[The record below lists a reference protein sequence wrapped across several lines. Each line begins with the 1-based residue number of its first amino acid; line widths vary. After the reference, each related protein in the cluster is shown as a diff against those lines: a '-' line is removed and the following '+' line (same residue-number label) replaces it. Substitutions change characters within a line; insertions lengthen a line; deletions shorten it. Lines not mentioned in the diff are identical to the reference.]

1 MTTLLFA
8 AFNRLRPRGGW
19 LPFLL
24 LLVALLCTP
33 AALYHGATDP
43 AGTEAPL
50 LLTPL
55 AVILGLRVA
64 HSRLSARAAAFLGG
78 LLGAILVPVF
88 VGRLL
93 PPLGLLWREIGY
105 TFDWLSQGAQA
116 MAGRPAPFA
125 SVAASVWQ
133 QLNDLGARLWWWGQ
147 TVAAGGQVQ
156 DKIIPLLTAALL
168 AWTLALFA
176 TWQIYRR
183 RAALV
188 GLLPS
193 GGIATLVAFFSAGIA
208 TFYLILF
215 LFCSLS
221 LFAICHFWAQRDR
234 WEQTGTDYPGELGL
248 ELVLTLGPSL
258 ALLLALAALFPS
270 IYPHPLRDA
279 FWDWM
284 EEPWSEVERV
294 AERVFG
300 PIETGYPRRGA
311 GAASGGE
318 LPRAHLLGAPPELSE
333 TVVLYVDT
341 NDPPPPRPDQEE
353 VAEAL
358 QAPPRRYWRSKT
370 YAIYTGRGW
379 ENGPLESRIVTPNR
393 PLDPDL
399 PPGFDLLQQFRIVAA
414 HDGSIYAVNAPQQVD
429 RLMEAWWRAPDDLVQ
444 LDAEVESYTVI
455 SRPPAP
461 TIAELRAGSPIT
473 ATLPP
478 DLADRYL
485 ALPDTIPQRVL
496 DLAQDVAGSA
506 ATRYDRARAIEQF
519 LRAYPYNLDLPQP
532 PSDRDLVDYFLF
544 DLQEGYCD
552 YYASAMVVMARAVGV
567 PARFA
572 TGYAQ
577 GSYDHEQGRWVVTE
591 QDGHSWVEVYFDGI
605 GWVEFEPTAGLP
617 GLERPGGQGLP
628 EPPGLPLPARDTR
641 WWERIP
647 WPLLGLAALMVLLVA
662 AIAWLWRPRRVR
674 TLAAADLVRDR
685 YARLLR
691 WGSRL
696 GHPPRDGQ
704 TPYEYGATLNDA
716 LGARG
721 RRSSLRQIR
730 QATVEAPPDVER
742 LTQGFVRTQYSPEPV
757 AEREGWQIR
766 DLWRRLRRWLWWLWL
781 ARGSE
786 QETED
791 GQQQGETDPPTLER

>member
-1 MTTLLFA
+1 MPTLLLA

-24 LLVALLCTP
+24 LLIALLCTP
-33 AALYHGATDP
+33 AALYHGARDP
-43 AGTEAPL
+43 TGTEAPL

-55 AVILGLRVA
+55 AVILGLRIA

-78 LLGAILVPVF
+78 LVGAILVPVL

-105 TFDWLSQGAQA
+105 TIDWLRQGSQA

-125 SVAASVWQ
+125 SVGALIWQ
-133 QLNDLGARLWWWGQ
+133 QLNALGARLWWWGQ
-147 TVAAGGQVQ
+147 MVAAGEPVQ
-156 DKIIPLLTAALL
+156 DRIIPLLVAALL

-193 GGIATLVAFFSAGIA
+193 GGLATLVAFFSAGIT
-208 TFYLILF
+208 TFYLIVF

-221 LFAICHFWAQRDR
+221 LFAICHLWAQRDR
-234 WEQTGTDYPGELGL
+234 WEQAGTDYPGDLGL

-258 ALLLALAALFPS
+258 VLLFALAAFFPS

-284 EEPWSEVERV
+284 EGPWSEVERV

-300 PIETGYPRRGA
+300 PIETGYPGRGGISA
-311 GAASGGE
+311 LSEG
-318 LPRAHLLGAPPELSE
+318 LPRAHLVNAPPELSE

-341 NDPPPPRPDQEE
+341 NDPPPPRSDEDK
-353 VAEAL
+353 AGA
-358 QAPPRRYWRSKT
+358 ADGIPPRRYWRST
-370 YAIYTGRGW
+370 TLATYTGHGW
-379 ENGPLESRIVTPNR
+379 THAPLERSMVTPNR

-399 PPGFDLLQQFRIVAA
+399 PPGFDLLQRFQIVAT

-429 RLMEAWWRAPDDLVQ
+429 RLMEAWWRAPGDLVQ

-455 SRPPAP
+455 SRPPEP
-461 TIAELRAGSPIT
+461 TVAELRASSPIS

-496 DLAQDVAGSA
+496 GLAQEVAGAA
-506 ATRYDRARAIEQF
+506 ATRYDRALAIQRF
-519 LRAYPYNLDLPQP
+519 LRAYPYSLDLPQP

-577 GSYDHEQGRWVVTE
+577 GSYDYEQGRWVVTE
-591 QDGHSWVEVYFDGI
+591 KEGHSWVEAYFDGI

-617 GLERPGGQGLP
+617 ALSRPGGEELP
-628 EPPGLPLPARDTR
+628 EIPVPPLPARSAR

-647 WPLLGLAALMVLLVA
+647 WPLLGIAALTVLLIA
-662 AIAWLWRPRRVR
+662 LIAWLWRPRRTR
-674 TLAAADLVRDR
+674 IQAPAELVRDR

-691 WGSRL
+691 WGGRL
-696 GHPPRDGQ
+696 RHPLRDGQ
-704 TPYEYGATLNDA
+704 TPYEYGATLIDA
-716 LGARG
+716 LGTRG
-721 RRSSLRQIR
+721 QHSSLRQIR
-730 QATVEAPPDVER
+730 QATVEAPSEVEH
-742 LTQGFVRTQYSPEPV
+742 LTEGFVRAQYSPEPLV
-757 AEREGWQIR
+757 EGESRQIR
-766 DLWRRLRRWLWWLWL
+766 DLWLRLRRRLWWLWL
-781 ARGSE
+781 APGRKE
-786 QETED
+786 EEEE
-791 GQQQGETDPPTLER
+791 GQGG